1 MKYLPTILTTL
12 MTSSAAMAAEQ
23 NMPPIIPAGSAV
35 CINFYLENGSLKDGT
50 EQ

>member
-1 MKYLPTILTTL
+1 MKHLPTMLPLL
-12 MTSSAAMAAEQ
+12 MTNSTAMAAGQ